1 MVKIDC
7 MKNKVTLSFNVSQE
21 TRKLLKTMAVNEDKT
36 MAALVEEMIIMKWQ
50 QTSITDKNGII

>member
-1 MVKIDC
+1 